1 MLDFLCTLCYNLTEV
16 SIVDLPYKKMKMPY
30 YLGYGIFISQRADA
44 EKIKNGSK
52 AFLALREQACDDI
65 IIEVLKSASDER
77 KKIPEIIKIMNEH
90 EAEKKILYIPSI
102 ETLGDDIE
110 TIRDAYS
117 EIINNMHIVVMHVPE
132 LSTCTLNGR
141 ELIPM
146 NDYRRNELINELDYY
161 NLNAYR
167 GRKAKSPDARFR
179 RVFWEWQNFNI
190 DTNDIQRLLG
200 YAKTTIYAL
209 SKEFMTNPDYA
220 DEYYREFKENMV
232 DYEIKPVRGITLDK
246 DTRNIVLAC
255 IKQLEDNWTEEEVW
269 KTAHDL
275 MGDNAR
281 LFSPMDYI
289 RFRNNVTR
297 GRSAMY
303 DLANK
308 YDKGTEYVNQLE
320 EELRNM

>member
-1 MLDFLCTLCYNLTEV
+1 M
-16 SIVDLPYKKMKMPY
+16 DLPYKKMKMPY
-30 YLGYGIFISQRADA
+30 HLGYGIFISKRADA

-65 IIEVLKSASDER
+65 IIEVLKNASDER

-102 ETLGDDIE
+102 ETLGDNIE
-110 TIRDAYS
+110 SISDAYS

-146 NDYRRNELINELDYY
+146 NDYRRSELINELHYC

-190 DTNDIQRLLG
+190 DTNDIQQLLG
-200 YAKTTIYAL
+200 YAKTTIYTL
-209 SKEFMTNPDYA
+209 SKEFMTNPEYA
-220 DEYYREFKENMV
+220 YEYYREFKEYMV
-232 DYEIKPVRGITLDK
+232 DYEIKPVRGITLDN
-246 DTRNIVLAC
+246 DTRNVVLAC
-255 IKQLEDNWTEEEVW
+255 LKLLDDNWTEEEVS
-269 KTAHDL
+269 KIAHEL
-275 MGDNAR
+275 MEDNAH

-289 RFRNNVTR
+289 RFRNNLTR

-308 YDKGTEYVNQLE
+308 YDKGTEYVRQLE
-320 EELRNM
+320 KELRSMDID